1 MEREYL
7 SVFQLAGLGTTI
19 WSPLA
24 SGVLTGTYSGGT
36 VPDGSRLSLK
46 EYQWLKDIK
55 LGKMDQIEKTD
66 KLKPIAAKLGCSLA
80 QLAIAW
86 CLLNQN
92 VSTVILGATSV
103 EQLNENLDALPLVPK
118 LTAEIVAEIEAVVQT
133 KPAADRIF
141 TQTSNIRK

>member
-24 SGVLTGTYSGGT
+24 SGVLTGKYSGGT

-66 KLKPIAAKLGCSLA
+66 KLKPVAAKLGCSLA

-118 LTAEIVAEIEAVVQT
+118 LTADIVAEIEAVVQT

>member
-24 SGVLTGTYSGGT
+24 SGVLTGKYSGGT